1 MATAGLAAAALA
13 AAALVAAWRLMP
25 RPFGFARHG
34 WAGLAVLGA
43 CAALLAGSAAP
54 PSFLKPLAASGYV
67 LAVDAAVYSV
77 RGRSM
82 LRSQADAFVWLA
94 ILSIFLWLPFEWYN
108 LRLGV
113 WYRSGLPFA
122 PTRYLLLGWAFACI
136 WPALFETAD
145 LFLAAALRSAGRRTG
160 ARRSSHRARA
170 GLSIAAGLACLAVPL
185 LVPRLDLGEHLF
197 GLTFVGLF
205 LLLDP
210 VNCGHGWPSIR
221 GWWSAGRRN
230 AIWAIMLA
238 GPVCLLFA
246 AALNSA
252 SAARWYWI
260 SSFGGAWRLL
270 EVPLATYA
278 VSPLFGLS
286 CIALYVYATRR
297 LGLPAIS
304 FEGLSARV
312 ECDSLPA

>member
-13 AAALVAAWRLMP
+13 AAALLAAWQLTP
-25 RPFGFARHG
+25 RPFGFAWHG
-34 WAGLAVLGA
+34 WGGLAVLGVW
-43 CAALLAGSAAP
+43 AALLAGSAP
-54 PSFLKPLAASGYV
+54 PPVFWKPLAASGYV
-67 LAVDAAVYSV
+67 LAVDAAVYSI

-113 WYRSGLPFA
+113 WYRSGLPVA
-122 PTRYLLLGWAFACI
+122 PTRYLLLGWGFACI

-145 LFLAAALRSAGRRTG
+145 LFLTTALRSADRRAG
-160 ARRSSHRARA
+160 ERRSRRQAKA
-170 GLSIAAGLACLAVPL
+170 GPATAAGVACLAAPL

-197 GLTFVGLF
+197 GLAFVGTF

-210 VNCGHGWPSIR
+210 VNCRHGWPSIR
-221 GWWSAGRRN
+221 GWWNARRRN
-230 AIWAIMLA
+230 AVWAIMLA
-238 GPVCLLFA
+238 SPVCLLFA

-252 SAARWYWI
+252 SDVRWHWI
-260 SSFGGAWRLL
+260 SSFGGDWRLL

-278 VSPLFGLS
+278 LSTLCGLPS
-286 CIALYVYATRR
+286 IGLYVYATRR

-304 FEGLSARV
+304 FEGLSARA
-312 ECDSLPA
+312 ECD